1 MKQDENLLKCPIE
14 NITINKD
21 NPRTISK
28 SDYNKLKKSI
38 TDFPLM
44 LKYKKITV
52 NEDMVILGGNMR
64 YRALQELGHKEVYY
78 QILTEADIKETIA
91 GYKKKGIKKNRQD
104 IINEFLIKDNT
115 TFGSWDF
122 DMLAN
127 DFHDQP
133 LPDWGVEVPTLNAKA
148 EIEEQEIEF
157 SEYLEESHNYVVL
170 LFDNDIDW
178 LSAQTHFNLKS
189 VHSKRQNGKPWSKG
203 IGRVLNGAEYLKSIK
218 DV

>member
-1 MKQDENLLKCPIE
+1 MKRDPNLQICAIE
-14 NITINKD
+14 TVIINKD

-28 SDYNKLKKSI
+28 ADYNKLKQSI
-38 TDFPLM
+38 KDFPLM

-64 YRALQELGHKEVYY
+64 YRALQELGHKEVHY
-78 QILTEADIKETIA
+78 QVLTEVDIAETIR
-91 GYKKKGIKKNRQD
+91 GYEKRGIKKNRQD

-115 TFGSWDF
+115 TFGTWDF

-133 LPDWGVEVPTLNAKA
+133 LPEWGVPVPTLDQKA
-148 EIEEQEIEF
+148 EIEDQEITF

-178 LSAQTHFNLKS
+178 LSAQTHFDLKS
-189 VHSKRQNGKPWSKG
+189 VHSKRANGKPWSKG

>member
-1 MKQDENLLKCPIE
+1 MKQDSTLLKCPIE
-14 NITINKD
+14 NITLNKD

-38 TDFPLM
+38 QDFPLM
-44 LKYKKITV
+44 LKYRKITV

-78 QILTEADIKETIA
+78 QVLSEKDIAETIK
-91 GYKKKGIKKNRQD
+91 GYEKKGIKKSRED

-127 DFHDQP
+127 DFYDQP
-133 LPDWGVEVPTLNAKA
+133 LLDWGVDVPTLNEKA

-178 LSAQTHFNLKS
+178 LSAQTHFDLKS
-189 VHSKRQNGKPWSKG
+189 VYSKRQNGKPWSKG
-203 IGRVLNGAEYLKSIK
+203 IGRVINGAEYLKK
-218 DV
+218 LKNE